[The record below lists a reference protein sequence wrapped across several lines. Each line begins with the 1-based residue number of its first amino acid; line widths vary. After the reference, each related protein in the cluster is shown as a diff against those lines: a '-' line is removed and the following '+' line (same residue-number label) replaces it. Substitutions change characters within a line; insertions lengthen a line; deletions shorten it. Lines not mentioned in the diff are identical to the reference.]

1 MALNMTI
8 QRSFVKSVS
17 LRNRI
22 AIAAWVALVL
32 NVLANPQTHAT
43 EIEVNRERLCQKFP
57 QNSYCQKSPLQAIK
71 IQLDR
76 SGEDDEWIRIE
87 KSGNTVKLRHTTQVE
102 NKLVAGLL
110 DGALSFV
117 PFPVPFSVSPQEWN
131 DHQTTRVSF
140 QADNCSANC
149 AIEGMDTV
157 VLPKETNIRAGLFT
171 IEYQE
176 GELLRSI
183 TFRIPP
189 DVESETIETVPFTIP
204 AKK

>member
-1 MALNMTI
+1 MTR
-8 QRSFVKSVS
+8 QQSFVKLAG

-22 AIAAWVALVL
+22 GIAVLVAIAL
-32 NVLANPQTHAT
+32 NVLENRKTHAT

-57 QNSYCQKSPLQAIK
+57 KNSYCQKAPLQAIK

-87 KSGNTVKLRHTTQVE
+87 QNDNTVKLLHTTQVE
-102 NKLVAGLL
+102 NQLFSGLF

-117 PFPVPFSVSPQEWN
+117 PFPVPFSVSPQEWK

-140 QADNCSANC
+140 RADNCTNDC
-149 AIEGMDTV
+149 AIAGVNTLT
-157 VLPKETNIRAGLFT
+157 LPKGTNIRAGLFT

-183 TFRIPP
+183 TFRIPA
-189 DVESETIETVPFTIP
+189 DAQRETIKTVPFAISS
-204 AKK
+204 K